1 MMKPAMPSFV
11 SSPLQWL
18 ALGPALRLSAVVGA
32 AALALLST
40 AVTFAARPRPVPRQ
54 PNIIFILADDLG
66 YGEVGC
72 YGQTKIKTPSIDR
85 MATEGMRF
93 TQFYAGST
101 VCAPSRSVLMT
112 GQHLGHTRVRG
123 NAGAGNHDAQT
134 LQASDTTIATILQ
147 KGGYS
152 TGLIGKWGLGE
163 LGSPGEPSRQGFGY
177 QFGFINQTHA
187 HNHYPDHVWRNGQRV
202 DLPNDLVKVGKA
214 EGTGYS
220 VERKVYIDDVFAQ
233 ESLDFITRNQ
243 KQPFFLFLALVTPH
257 ANGERKTALGDGNE
271 VPDQGIYASEPWTDS
286 NRNHAAMVT
295 RMDRD
300 IGAILDHLKKL
311 GLDENTLVI
320 FSSDNGAHT
329 EGGPRYDTKF
339 FNVSGPLSGIK
350 RSLTDGGIRVPFIAR
365 WPGKIAPDTVSNHVG
380 YFGDLLVTWAE
391 FAGIPVSDPRDGIS
405 IVPTLTGKGKQ
416 LDHDYLYWEF
426 YERGVSQ
433 ALLIGGRWKAIRLK
447 TLDAPIRIYDLK
459 NDISESRDVA
469 AEHPEIVKRAS
480 ELFVTA
486 HVSNEYWKLK
496 PMATAGF

>member
-1 MMKPAMPSFV
+1 MRMTA
-11 SSPLQWL
+11 WL
-18 ALGPALRLSAVVGA
+18 ALPIVCSL
-32 AALALLST
+32 ALALISPPI
-40 AVTFAARPRPVPRQ
+40 VHAAAPQPRHHQQ

-66 YGEVGC
+66 YGELGC
-72 YGQTKIKTPSIDR
+72 YGQSKIKTPNLDR

-123 NAGAGNHDAQT
+123 NAGYGNFAPQT
-134 LQASDTTIATILQ
+134 LQADDVTIASILR
-147 KGGYS
+147 KAGYA

-163 LGSPGEPSRQGFGY
+163 LGSTGEPSRQGFDY

-187 HNHYPDHVWRNGQRV
+187 HNHYPDHVWRNGKRV
-202 DLPNDLVKVGKA
+202 ELPNDLVKVGNA

-243 KQPFFLFLALVTPH
+243 KQPFFLFLAMVTPH
-257 ANGERKTALGDGNE
+257 ANGERKRELGDGNE

-300 IGAILDHLKKL
+300 VGAIFEHLKKL
-311 GLDENTLVI
+311 GLDDRTLVM
-320 FSSDNGAHT
+320 FSSDNGAHK
-329 EGGPRYDTKF
+329 EGGPHYDTAF
-339 FNVSGPLSGIK
+339 FRVSGPFSGLK
-350 RSLTDGGIRVPFIAR
+350 RSLTDGGIRIPFIAR
-365 WPGKIAPDTVSNHVG
+365 WPGMIAADTVSDHVG

-391 FAGIPVSDPRDGIS
+391 FAGITVTTPHDGIS

-416 LDHDYLYWEF
+416 ADHDYLYWEF
-426 YERGVSQ
+426 YEQGVNQ
-433 ALLIGGRWKAIRLK
+433 AVLINGRWKAIRLK
-447 TLDAPIRIYDLK
+447 TTQSPIHLYDLK
-459 NDISESRDVA
+459 SDVTETKDVA
-469 AEHPEIVKRAS
+469 AEHPDIVKRAK

-486 HVSNEYWKLK
+486 HVDNEYWKLK
-496 PMATAGF
+496 PVASAKF